1 MGIKLIKMKTYTLRN
16 KNNDCWV
23 ILFIVDSK
31 NDKVKV
37 QFVNVD
43 DSRKNYA
50 YTDTLEN
57 ARIRWVDAIKGE
69 YIIE

>member
-16 KNNDCWV
+16 KNNDRWV

-57 ARIRWVDAIKGE
+57 ARIRWVDAIKDE

>member
-1 MGIKLIKMKTYTLRN
+1 MKTYTLRN
-16 KNNDCWV
+16 KNNDRWV

-43 DSRKNYA
+43 DSGKNYA

-57 ARIRWVDAIKGE
+57 GRIRWVDAIKGE

>member
-57 ARIRWVDAIKGE
+57 ARIRWVDAIKDE